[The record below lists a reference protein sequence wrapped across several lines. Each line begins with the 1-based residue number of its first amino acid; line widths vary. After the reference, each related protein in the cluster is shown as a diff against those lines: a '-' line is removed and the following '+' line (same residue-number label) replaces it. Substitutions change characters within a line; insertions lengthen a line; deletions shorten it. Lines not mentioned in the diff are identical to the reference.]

1 MSEIKGKDLVNGAL
15 DEIHEKHKEGF
26 TLDIKRALRRVESAR
41 VTLVSQIE
49 NLEKLKELT
58 LEEYI
63 NKAGRGDA

>member
-1 MSEIKGKDLVNGAL
+1 MAELKGKDLVNEAL

-26 TLDIKRALRRVESAR
+26 KLDIKRALRRVESAR
-41 VTLVSQIE
+41 VTLVNQID

-63 NKAGRGDA
+63 DRAGRGDQ